1 MVLLINED
9 TGQLS
14 LEINLG
20 FIYYELVQLKIKID
34 KSRFENKLNH
44 LRAAKAN
51 RKSS

>member
-14 LEINLG
+14 LEINLE
-20 FIYYELVQLKIKID
+20 FIYELVQLKIKID